1 MSSLNRVFL
10 MGNLTRDP
18 ELKYTP
24 QGTAVCR
31 FSIAVNR
38 KFMQG
43 NEWKTDV
50 QYFQIVVWG
59 KSGENCEKYL
69 AKGRPV
75 FVEGRLQNRSW
86 EKDGIKHTV
95 TEIIAENT
103 QFLGSIGGKNH
114 DRSGSQKSDS
124 ASQDEAASP
133 TQGSLPDSGSDEVPF

>member
-24 QGTAVCR
+24 QGTAICR

-59 KSGENCEKYL
+59 KSGENCSKFL
-69 AKGRPV
+69 SKGRPV
-75 FVEGRLQNRSW
+75 FVEGRLQNRGW
-86 EKDGIKHTV
+86 EKDGTKHTV
-95 TEIIAENT
+95 TEIIAESI
-103 QFLGSIGGKNH
+103 QFLGSNVGKSQ
-114 DRSGSQKSDS
+114 DRSDRQKSDA